1 MKAAQLRQAILQAAV
16 QGKLVPQNSQDEP
29 ASVLLEN
36 IQAEKAT
43 LIKEGKIK
51 KEKPLLPIADNEK
64 PYALP
69 EGWEWCRLSDICKYI
84 QRGRSPKYSELEQIP
99 VLSQKCVQWGSVSLE
114 KAKFIEPSSLGLYG
128 EERYV
133 KNGDLLWNST
143 GHGTLG
149 RIARVENIDVT
160 YPVVVVDSHVTVIRM
175 LHNFTNVKYML
186 AWFSSPYVQNEI
198 IEKSSGS
205 TNQIELATSTI
216 KNYCVPLPPLAEQ
229 QRIVA
234 KLDEL
239 MPLCDELEAAEKELD
254 SLEANLA
261 EYLPKSILQAA
272 VRGTLVPQNIHD
284 ESASELLKCIQEEKS
299 RLIEAGKLK
308 KEKPLPPISEE
319 EKPYDLPNGWEWCR
333 LGEVCLINPR
343 NQLPDDREVSFIPMA
358 LISNS
363 YFGGHHQEIRVWGKV
378 KSGFTHFAENDIVL
392 AKITPC
398 FQNGKSC
405 IVKNLKNG
413 FGAGTTELHVL
424 RCLQISPKYLLNFLK
439 NPEFLRDGEKNMTG
453 TAGQQRV
460 PTDYIKNILF
470 PLPPLAEQQRIV
482 AKVDELMALCEQL
495 KNINPDSSLPLTD
508 IQKTLPP
515 LEISTPPEPKE
526 QQYAIAARGD
536 ISTTETK
543 EHRQAIEDLF
553 GDGADG

>member
-29 ASVLLEN
+29 ASDLLAH
-36 IQAEKAT
+36 IQTEKAQ
-43 LIKEGKIK
+43 LLKQGEIK
-51 KEKPLLPIADNEK
+51 KEKPLPPIEEDE
-64 PYALP
+64 PPFALP
-69 EGWEWCRLSDICKYI
+69 SGWSWCRL
-84 QRGRSPKYSELEQIP
+84 GEL
-99 VLSQKCVQWGSVSLE
+99 VS
-114 KAKFIEPSSLGLYG
+114 KVG
-128 EERYV
+128 
-133 KNGDLLWNST
+133 
-143 GHGTLG
+143 
-149 RIARVENIDVT
+149 
-160 YPVVVVDSHVTVIRM
+160 
-175 LHNFTNVKYML
+175 
-186 AWFSSPYVQNEI
+186 
-198 IEKSSGS
+198 SGS
-205 TNQIELATSTI
+205 TPTGGKNAYSPTGIKFLRSQNVYNSGLVLQNVAFISDSLHKKMRGSEVKAHDILLNITGASIGRSCIIPEGFDTANVNQHVCIIRLINHNLINFIHLLLISPVLQQTI
-216 KNYCVPLPPLAEQ
+216 MNTQVGVSREGLSAEKIKHFLIPLPPLAEQ
-229 QRIVA
+229 HRIVA
-234 KLDEL
+234 KANLF
-239 MPLCDELEAAEKELD
+239 MSMCDELEAAEKELD

-284 ESASELLKCIQEEKS
+284 EPASELLKRIQEEKS

-343 NQLPDDREVSFIPMA
+343 NQLPDDRE
-358 LISNS
+358 
-363 YFGGHHQEIRVWGKV
+363 
-378 KSGFTHFAENDIVL
+378 
-392 AKITPC
+392 
-398 FQNGKSC
+398 
-405 IVKNLKNG
+405 
-413 FGAGTTELHVL
+413 
-424 RCLQISPKYLLNFLK
+424 
-439 NPEFLRDGEKNMTG
+439 
-453 TAGQQRV
+453 AGQQRV
-460 PTDYIKNILF
+460 PTNYIKNILF

-482 AKVDELMALCEQL
+482 AKVDELMTLCEQL

-508 IQKTLPP
+508 IQKTLPS

>member
-29 ASVLLEN
+29 ASDLLAH
-36 IQAEKAT
+36 IQTEKAQ
-43 LIKEGKIK
+43 LLKQGEIK
-51 KEKPLLPIADNEK
+51 KEKPLPPIEEDE
-64 PYALP
+64 PPFALP
-69 EGWEWCRLSDICKYI
+69 SGWSWCRL
-84 QRGRSPKYSELEQIP
+84 GEL
-99 VLSQKCVQWGSVSLE
+99 VS
-114 KAKFIEPSSLGLYG
+114 KVG
-128 EERYV
+128 
-133 KNGDLLWNST
+133 
-143 GHGTLG
+143 
-149 RIARVENIDVT
+149 
-160 YPVVVVDSHVTVIRM
+160 
-175 LHNFTNVKYML
+175 
-186 AWFSSPYVQNEI
+186 
-198 IEKSSGS
+198 SGS
-205 TNQIELATSTI
+205 TPTGGKNAYSPTGIKFLRSQNVYNSGLVLQNVAFISDSLHKKMRGSEVKAHDILLNITGASIGRSCIIPEGFDTANVNQHVCIIRLINYNLINFIHLLLISPVLQQTI
-216 KNYCVPLPPLAEQ
+216 MNTQVGVSREGLSAEKIKHFLIPLPPLAEQ
-229 QRIVA
+229 HRIVA
-234 KLDEL
+234 KANLF
-239 MPLCDELEAAEKELD
+239 MSMCDELEAAEKELD

-284 ESASELLKCIQEEKS
+284 EPASELLKRIQEEKS

-319 EKPYDLPNGWEWCR
+319 ENPFDLPDGWEWCR

-482 AKVDELMALCEQL
+482 AKVDELMTLCEQL

-508 IQKTLPP
+508 IQKTLPS

>member
-29 ASVLLEN
+29 ASDLLAH
-36 IQAEKAT
+36 IQTEKAQ
-43 LIKEGKIK
+43 LLKQGEIK
-51 KEKPLLPIADNEK
+51 KEKPLPPIEEDE
-64 PYALP
+64 PPFALP
-69 EGWEWCRLSDICKYI
+69 SGWSWCRL
-84 QRGRSPKYSELEQIP
+84 GEL
-99 VLSQKCVQWGSVSLE
+99 VS
-114 KAKFIEPSSLGLYG
+114 KVG
-128 EERYV
+128 
-133 KNGDLLWNST
+133 
-143 GHGTLG
+143 
-149 RIARVENIDVT
+149 
-160 YPVVVVDSHVTVIRM
+160 
-175 LHNFTNVKYML
+175 
-186 AWFSSPYVQNEI
+186 
-198 IEKSSGS
+198 SGS
-205 TNQIELATSTI
+205 TPTGGKNAYSPTGIKFLRSQNVYNSGLVLQNVAFISDSLHKKMRGSEVKAHDILLNITGASIGRSCIIPEGFDTANINQHVCIIRLINHNLINFIHLLLISPVLQQTI
-216 KNYCVPLPPLAEQ
+216 MNTQVGVSREGLSAEKIKHFLIPLPPLAEQ
-229 QRIVA
+229 HRIVA
-234 KLDEL
+234 KANLF
-239 MPLCDELEAAEKELD
+239 MSMCDELEAAEKELD

>member
-29 ASVLLEN
+29 ASDLLAH
-36 IQAEKAT
+36 IQTEKAQ
-43 LIKEGKIK
+43 LLKQGEIK
-51 KEKPLLPIADNEK
+51 KEKPLPPIEEDE
-64 PYALP
+64 PPFALP
-69 EGWEWCRLSDICKYI
+69 SGWSWCRL
-84 QRGRSPKYSELEQIP
+84 GEL
-99 VLSQKCVQWGSVSLE
+99 VS
-114 KAKFIEPSSLGLYG
+114 KVG
-128 EERYV
+128 
-133 KNGDLLWNST
+133 
-143 GHGTLG
+143 
-149 RIARVENIDVT
+149 
-160 YPVVVVDSHVTVIRM
+160 
-175 LHNFTNVKYML
+175 
-186 AWFSSPYVQNEI
+186 
-198 IEKSSGS
+198 SGS
-205 TNQIELATSTI
+205 TPTGGKNAYSPTGIKFLRSQNVYNSGLVLQNVAFISDSLHKKMRGSEVKAHDILLNITGASIGRSCIIPEGFDTANINQHVCIIRLINHNLINFIHLLLISPVLQQTI
-216 KNYCVPLPPLAEQ
+216 MNTQVGVSREGLSAEKIKHFLIPLPPLAEQ
-229 QRIVA
+229 HRIVA
-234 KLDEL
+234 KANLF
-239 MPLCDELEAAEKELD
+239 MSMCDELEAAEKELD

-284 ESASELLKCIQEEKS
+284 EPASELLKRIQEEKS
-299 RLIEAGKLK
+299 RLIDAGKLK

-495 KNINPDSSLPLTD
+495 KNINPDSSLPLAD

-553 GDGADG
+553 GEGADG

>member
-29 ASVLLEN
+29 ASDLLAH
-36 IQAEKAT
+36 IQTEKAQ
-43 LIKEGKIK
+43 LLKQGEIK
-51 KEKPLLPIADNEK
+51 KEKPLPPIEEDE
-64 PYALP
+64 PPFALP
-69 EGWEWCRLSDICKYI
+69 SGWSWCRL
-84 QRGRSPKYSELEQIP
+84 GEL
-99 VLSQKCVQWGSVSLE
+99 VS
-114 KAKFIEPSSLGLYG
+114 KVG
-128 EERYV
+128 
-133 KNGDLLWNST
+133 
-143 GHGTLG
+143 
-149 RIARVENIDVT
+149 
-160 YPVVVVDSHVTVIRM
+160 
-175 LHNFTNVKYML
+175 
-186 AWFSSPYVQNEI
+186 
-198 IEKSSGS
+198 SGS
-205 TNQIELATSTI
+205 TPTGGKNAYSPTGIKFLRSQNVYNSGLVLQNVAFISDSLHKKMRGSEVKAHDILLNITGASIGRSCIIPEGFDTANINQHVCIIRLINHNLINFIHLLLISPVLQQTI
-216 KNYCVPLPPLAEQ
+216 MNTQVGVSREGLSAEKIKHFLIPLPPLAEQ
-229 QRIVA
+229 HRIVA
-234 KLDEL
+234 KANLF
-239 MPLCDELEAAEKELD
+239 MSMCDELEAAEKELD

-284 ESASELLKCIQEEKS
+284 EPASELLKRIQEEKS
-299 RLIEAGKLK
+299 RLIDAGKLK

-333 LGEVCLINPR
+333 LGEVSLINPR

-495 KNINPDSSLPLTD
+495 KNINPDSSLPLAD

-553 GDGADG
+553 GEGADG

>member
-29 ASVLLEN
+29 ASDLLAH
-36 IQAEKAT
+36 IQTEKAQ
-43 LIKEGKIK
+43 LLKQGEIK
-51 KEKPLLPIADNEK
+51 KEKPLPPIEEDE
-64 PYALP
+64 PPFALP
-69 EGWEWCRLSDICKYI
+69 SGWSWCRL
-84 QRGRSPKYSELEQIP
+84 GEL
-99 VLSQKCVQWGSVSLE
+99 VS
-114 KAKFIEPSSLGLYG
+114 KVG
-128 EERYV
+128 
-133 KNGDLLWNST
+133 
-143 GHGTLG
+143 
-149 RIARVENIDVT
+149 
-160 YPVVVVDSHVTVIRM
+160 
-175 LHNFTNVKYML
+175 
-186 AWFSSPYVQNEI
+186 
-198 IEKSSGS
+198 SGS
-205 TNQIELATSTI
+205 TPTGGKNAYSPTGIKFLRSQNVYNSGLVLQNVAFISDSLHKKMRGSEVKAHDILLNITGASIGRSCIIPEGFDTANINQHVCIIRLINHNLINFIHLLLISPVLQQTI
-216 KNYCVPLPPLAEQ
+216 MNTQVGVSREGLSAEKIKHFLIPLPPLAEQ
-229 QRIVA
+229 HRIVA
-234 KLDEL
+234 KANLF
-239 MPLCDELEAAEKELD
+239 MSMCDELEAAEKELD

-284 ESASELLKCIQEEKS
+284 EPASELLKRIQEEKS
-299 RLIEAGKLK
+299 RLIDAGKLK

-319 EKPYDLPNGWEWCR
+319 EQPYDLPNGWEWCR
-333 LGEVCLINPR
+333 LGEVSLINPR

-495 KNINPDSSLPLTD
+495 KNINPDSSLPLAD

-553 GDGADG
+553 GEGADG

>member
-234 KLDEL
+234 K
-239 MPLCDELEAAEKELD
+239 
-254 SLEANLA
+254 
-261 EYLPKSILQAA
+261 
-272 VRGTLVPQNIHD
+272 
-284 ESASELLKCIQEEKS
+284 
-299 RLIEAGKLK
+299 
-308 KEKPLPPISEE
+308 
-319 EKPYDLPNGWEWCR
+319 
-333 LGEVCLINPR
+333 
-343 NQLPDDREVSFIPMA
+343 
-358 LISNS
+358 
-363 YFGGHHQEIRVWGKV
+363 
-378 KSGFTHFAENDIVL
+378 
-392 AKITPC
+392 
-398 FQNGKSC
+398 
-405 IVKNLKNG
+405 
-413 FGAGTTELHVL
+413 
-424 RCLQISPKYLLNFLK
+424 
-439 NPEFLRDGEKNMTG
+439 
-453 TAGQQRV
+453 
-460 PTDYIKNILF
+460 
-470 PLPPLAEQQRIV
+470 
-482 AKVDELMALCEQL
+482 VDELMALCEQL

>member
-64 PYALP
+64 PYDLP
-69 EGWEWCRLSDICKYI
+69 NGWEWCRVKQLTTLITSGSRDWAKYYSKSGAVFLRMGNLSKDSFKLRLEPIQYVSPPNKGEGTRTKLKQNDLLVSITGDVGMLGLVPHGLGEAYI
-84 QRGRSPKYSELEQIP
+84 NQHTAIVRFFSKINYQIFPFFFLSPFCQEQFKGPQRG
-99 VLSQKCVQWGSVSLE
+99 
-114 KAKFIEPSSLGLYG
+114 
-128 EERYV
+128 
-133 KNGDLLWNST
+133 
-143 GHGTLG
+143 
-149 RIARVENIDVT
+149 
-160 YPVVVVDSHVTVIRM
+160 
-175 LHNFTNVKYML
+175 
-186 AWFSSPYVQNEI
+186 
-198 IEKSSGS
+198 
-205 TNQIELATSTI
+205 I
-216 KNYCVPLPPLAEQ
+216 KNSFRLTDLEEMIVPLPPLAEQ

-234 KLDEL
+234 TLDEL
-239 MPLCDELEAAEKELD
+239 MTLCDELEAAEKELD

-284 ESASELLKCIQEEKS
+284 EPASELLKCIQEEKS

>member
-29 ASVLLEN
+29 ASDLLAH
-36 IQAEKAT
+36 IQTEKAQ
-43 LIKEGKIK
+43 LLKQGEIK
-51 KEKPLLPIADNEK
+51 KEKPLPPIEEDE
-64 PYALP
+64 PPFALP
-69 EGWEWCRLSDICKYI
+69 SGWSWCRL
-84 QRGRSPKYSELEQIP
+84 GEL
-99 VLSQKCVQWGSVSLE
+99 VS
-114 KAKFIEPSSLGLYG
+114 KVG
-128 EERYV
+128 
-133 KNGDLLWNST
+133 
-143 GHGTLG
+143 
-149 RIARVENIDVT
+149 
-160 YPVVVVDSHVTVIRM
+160 
-175 LHNFTNVKYML
+175 
-186 AWFSSPYVQNEI
+186 
-198 IEKSSGS
+198 SGS
-205 TNQIELATSTI
+205 TPTGGKNAYSPTGIKFLRSQNVYNSGLVLQNVAFISDSLHKKMRGSEVKAHDILLNITGASIGRSCIIPEGFDTANINQHVCIIRLINHNLINFIHLLLISPVLQQTI
-216 KNYCVPLPPLAEQ
+216 MNTQVGVSREGLSAEKIKHFLIPLPPLAEQ
-229 QRIVA
+229 HRIVA
-234 KLDEL
+234 KANLF
-239 MPLCDELEAAEKELD
+239 MSMCDELEAAEKELD

-284 ESASELLKCIQEEKS
+284 EPASELLKRIQEEKS

>member
-29 ASVLLEN
+29 ASDLLAH
-36 IQAEKAT
+36 IQTEKAQ
-43 LIKEGKIK
+43 LLKQGEIK
-51 KEKPLLPIADNEK
+51 KEKPLPPIEEDE
-64 PYALP
+64 PPFALP
-69 EGWEWCRLSDICKYI
+69 SGWSWCRL
-84 QRGRSPKYSELEQIP
+84 GEL
-99 VLSQKCVQWGSVSLE
+99 VS
-114 KAKFIEPSSLGLYG
+114 KVG
-128 EERYV
+128 
-133 KNGDLLWNST
+133 
-143 GHGTLG
+143 
-149 RIARVENIDVT
+149 
-160 YPVVVVDSHVTVIRM
+160 
-175 LHNFTNVKYML
+175 
-186 AWFSSPYVQNEI
+186 
-198 IEKSSGS
+198 SGS
-205 TNQIELATSTI
+205 TPTGGKNAYSPTGIKFLRSQNVYNSGLVLQNVAFISDSLHKKMRGSEVKAHDILLNITGASIGRSCIIPEGFDTANINQHVCIIRLINHNLINFIHLLLISPVLQQTI
-216 KNYCVPLPPLAEQ
+216 MNTQVGVSREGLSAEKIKHFLIPLPPLAEQ
-229 QRIVA
+229 HRIVA
-234 KLDEL
+234 KANLF
-239 MPLCDELEAAEKELD
+239 MSMCDELEAAEKELD

-272 VRGTLVPQNIHD
+272 VRGTFVPQNIHD
-284 ESASELLKCIQEEKS
+284 EPASELLKRIQEEKS
-299 RLIEAGKLK
+299 RLIDAGKLK

-333 LGEVCLINPR
+333 LGEVSLINPR

-495 KNINPDSSLPLTD
+495 KNINPDSSLPLAD

-553 GDGADG
+553 GEGADG

>member
-29 ASVLLEN
+29 ASDLLAH
-36 IQAEKAT
+36 IQTEKAQ
-43 LIKEGKIK
+43 LLKQGEIK
-51 KEKPLLPIADNEK
+51 KEKPLPPIEEDE
-64 PYALP
+64 PPFALP
-69 EGWEWCRLSDICKYI
+69 SGWSWCRL
-84 QRGRSPKYSELEQIP
+84 GEL
-99 VLSQKCVQWGSVSLE
+99 VS
-114 KAKFIEPSSLGLYG
+114 KVG
-128 EERYV
+128 
-133 KNGDLLWNST
+133 
-143 GHGTLG
+143 
-149 RIARVENIDVT
+149 
-160 YPVVVVDSHVTVIRM
+160 
-175 LHNFTNVKYML
+175 
-186 AWFSSPYVQNEI
+186 
-198 IEKSSGS
+198 SGS
-205 TNQIELATSTI
+205 TPTGGKNAYSPTGIKFLRSQNVYNSGLVLQNVAFISDSLHKKMRGSEVKAHDILLNITGASIGRSCIIPEGFDTANVNQHVCIIRLINHNLINFIHLLLISPVLQQTI
-216 KNYCVPLPPLAEQ
+216 MNTQVGVSREGLSAEKIKHFLIPLPPLAEQ
-229 QRIVA
+229 HRIVA
-234 KLDEL
+234 KANLF
-239 MPLCDELEAAEKELD
+239 MSMCDELEAAEKELD

-284 ESASELLKCIQEEKS
+284 EPASELLKRIQEEKS

-460 PTDYIKNILF
+460 PTNYIKNILF

-482 AKVDELMALCEQL
+482 AKVDELMTLCEQL
-495 KNINPDSSLPLTD
+495 KNINPDSSLPLAD

>member
-29 ASVLLEN
+29 ASDLLAH
-36 IQAEKAT
+36 IQTEKAQ
-43 LIKEGKIK
+43 LLKQGEIK
-51 KEKPLLPIADNEK
+51 KEKPLPPIEEDE
-64 PYALP
+64 PPFALP
-69 EGWEWCRLSDICKYI
+69 SGWSWCRL
-84 QRGRSPKYSELEQIP
+84 GEL
-99 VLSQKCVQWGSVSLE
+99 VS
-114 KAKFIEPSSLGLYG
+114 KVG
-128 EERYV
+128 
-133 KNGDLLWNST
+133 
-143 GHGTLG
+143 
-149 RIARVENIDVT
+149 
-160 YPVVVVDSHVTVIRM
+160 
-175 LHNFTNVKYML
+175 
-186 AWFSSPYVQNEI
+186 
-198 IEKSSGS
+198 SGS
-205 TNQIELATSTI
+205 TPTGGKNAYSPTGIKFLRSQNVYNSGLVLQNVAFISDSLHKKMRGSEVKAHDILLNITGASIGRSCIIPEGFDTANINQHVCIIRLINHNLINFIHLLLISPVLQQTI
-216 KNYCVPLPPLAEQ
+216 MNTQVGVSREGLSAEKIKHFLIPLPPLAEQ
-229 QRIVA
+229 HRIVA
-234 KLDEL
+234 KANLF
-239 MPLCDELEAAEKELD
+239 MSMCDELEAAEKELD

-284 ESASELLKCIQEEKS
+284 EPASELLKRIQEEKS
-299 RLIEAGKLK
+299 RLIDAGKLK

-333 LGEVCLINPR
+333 LGEVSLINPR

-460 PTDYIKNILF
+460 PTSYIKNILF

-482 AKVDELMALCEQL
+482 AKVDELMTLCEQL
-495 KNINPDSSLPLTD
+495 KNINPDSSLPLAD

-553 GDGADG
+553 GEGADG

>member
-16 QGKLVPQNSQDEP
+16 QGKLVPQDPRDEP
-29 ASVLLEN
+29 ASMLLER
-36 IQAEKAT
+36 IQTQKNR

-51 KEKPLLPIADNEK
+51 KEKPLPPITEEDIPYGLPV
-64 PYALP
+64 
-69 EGWEWCRLSDICKYI
+69 GWEWCRLKDIAELINGRAYKKHELLEKGKYPVL
-84 QRGRSPKYSELEQIP
+84 RVGNLFTSTKWYYSNLELEE
-99 VLSQKCVQWGSVSLE
+99 SKYCSD
-114 KAKFIEPSSLGLYG
+114 
-128 EERYV
+128 
-133 KNGDLLWNST
+133 GDLLYAWSASFGSFIWHGEKSIFHYHIWRVDLFVDELKPFILWLLEANTVLFKSG
-143 GHGTLG
+143 GHG
-149 RIARVENIDVT
+149 ISMV
-160 YPVVVVDSHVTVIRM
+160 HVTKENTERKVI
-175 LHNFTNVKYML
+175 
-186 AWFSSPYVQNEI
+186 PI
-198 IEKSSGS
+198 
-205 TNQIELATSTI
+205 
-216 KNYCVPLPPLAEQ
+216 PPLQEQ

-234 KLDEL
+234 RIEKL
-239 MPLCDELEAAEKELD
+239 MAFCDELEAAEKKLD

-272 VRGTLVPQNIHD
+272 VRGALVPQSIHD
-284 ESASELLKCIQEEKS
+284 EPASELLKRIQEEKS

-460 PTDYIKNILF
+460 PTNYIKNILF

-482 AKVDELMALCEQL
+482 AKVDELMTLCEQL

>member
-1 MKAAQLRQAILQAAV
+1 MSFQTRSYSPTGIKFLRSQNVYNSGLVLQNVAFISDSLHKKMRGSEVKAHDILLNIT
-16 QGKLVPQNSQDEP
+16 G
-29 ASVLLEN
+29 ASIGRSCIIPEGFDTANINQHVCIIRLINHNLINFIHLLLISPVLQQTIMNTQVGVSREGLS
-36 IQAEKAT
+36 AEKIKHF
-43 LIKEGKIK
+43 LI
-51 KEKPLLPIADNEK
+51 
-64 PYALP
+64 
-69 EGWEWCRLSDICKYI
+69 
-84 QRGRSPKYSELEQIP
+84 
-99 VLSQKCVQWGSVSLE
+99 
-114 KAKFIEPSSLGLYG
+114 
-128 EERYV
+128 
-133 KNGDLLWNST
+133 
-143 GHGTLG
+143 
-149 RIARVENIDVT
+149 
-160 YPVVVVDSHVTVIRM
+160 
-175 LHNFTNVKYML
+175 
-186 AWFSSPYVQNEI
+186 
-198 IEKSSGS
+198 
-205 TNQIELATSTI
+205 
-216 KNYCVPLPPLAEQ
+216 PLPPLAEQ
-229 QRIVA
+229 HRIVA
-234 KLDEL
+234 KANLF
-239 MPLCDELEAAEKELD
+239 MSMCDELEAAEKELD

-284 ESASELLKCIQEEKS
+284 EPASELLKRIQEEKS

>member
-64 PYALP
+64 PYDLP
-69 EGWEWCRLSDICKYI
+69 NGWEWCRLGNLGDVQSSKRVFTSEFVNTGIPFYRGTEVSALATGQKNLPKYYITEEHYKNLISHTGKPSIGDLLMPSICPDGRIWLVDSNAPFYFKDGRVLWVRLIKNCFYNKYI
-84 QRGRSPKYSELEQIP
+84 QQALKARLISDYANIASGTTFAELKI
-99 VLSQKCVQWGSVSLE
+99 
-114 KAKFIEPSSLGLYG
+114 F
-128 EERYV
+128 
-133 KNGDLLWNST
+133 LLKEVA
-143 GHGTLG
+143 
-149 RIARVENIDVT
+149 I
-160 YPVVVVDSHVTVIRM
+160 
-175 LHNFTNVKYML
+175 
-186 AWFSSPYVQNEI
+186 
-198 IEKSSGS
+198 
-205 TNQIELATSTI
+205 
-216 KNYCVPLPPLAEQ
+216 PLPPLAEQ

-239 MPLCDELEAAEKELD
+239 MTLCDELEAAEKELD

-284 ESASELLKCIQEEKS
+284 EPASELLKCIQEEKS